1 MAADPHSGPMS
12 GDTADPGG
20 LTGKVVGRQAN
31 PPLGMADQGVAAV
44 LQGAEFRRQLVGQ
57 AQQPGDPDPDGQA
70 MADDHDGLVL
80 VALDDL
86 EQRLAHP
93 VGHLSRGLAGIRASE
108 VLSAAAELDQLGEL
122 L

>member
-1 MAADPHSGPMS
+1 
-12 GDTADPGG
+12 
-20 LTGKVVGRQAN
+20 
-31 PPLGMADQGVAAV
+31 MADQGVAAV

-80 VALDDL
+80 VVLDDL
-86 EQRLAHP
+86 EQRLAHTI
-93 VGHLSRGLAGIRASE
+93 GHLSRGLAGIRASE
-108 VLSAAAELDQLGEL
+108 VLSAAAKLDELGEL